1 MTVHI
6 VEDDRAVA
14 DSLALV
20 LAQMG
25 HAVEIYND
33 GRTFLQAELSSDD
46 KIILD
51 LHLPDMAAATIL
63 SHAKDRGTGVIVIT
77 ALGKSQIDREIPGFD
92 PDRIL
97 RKPIDP
103 QMLARLL

>member
-1 MTVHI
+1 M
-6 VEDDRAVA
+6 A

-20 LAQMG
+20 LEQMG
-25 HAVEIYND
+25 HTIEVYND
-33 GRTFLQAELSSDD
+33 GQTFLQAELSSDD
-46 KIILD
+46 KVILD
-51 LHLPDMAAATIL
+51 LHLPDMAATTIL
-63 SHAKDRGTGVIVIT
+63 SHAKHRGAGVIVIT

-92 PDRIL
+92 PDLIL